1 MPGGVTPPGSAG
13 TAQVARPGLRTPSVD
28 VRERLRRS
36 KRPDRIFEVGLEAA
50 RAAGLVNRRRV
61 LDSTPLY
68 DAVATMDTV
77 TLIRSAVRGLLT
89 AADAELEAELRAVLS
104 RGGTKCGYPA
114 TGGPHACESCAPC
127 GGGPDTRPRPR
138 RAGRSAAG
146 GRVRRRGEVAPF
158 SCRSRSTRTASCI
171 RTPGP
176 GRRQGCQPTVR
187 WLDRTS
193 LHKRRRPACRHPRRC
208 PRGAPVAAECRCR
221 DRVDVLLVG
230 PNHADRLGQFGQ
242 VGCRRFRSG
251 QNSLLPEKLS
261 FLLSGSDCPSR

>member
-1 MPGGVTPPGSAG
+1 VMTLQRLDWALGSGGGRSVRLRCP
-13 TAQVARPGLRTPSVD
+13 VALRRRGRRVRRRWLVPVCPHGAVD

-114 TGGPHACESCAPC
+114 TGGPHACESCGPC

-138 RAGRSAAG
+138 RAGRCAAG
-146 GRVRRRGEVAPF
+146 GRVRRWGEVAPF
-158 SCRSRSTRTASCI
+158 SCRSRSTRTASLVI
-171 RTPGP
+171 LHTYAGT
-176 GRRQGCQPTVR
+176 GATSGMPT
-187 WLDRTS
+187 
-193 LHKRRRPACRHPRRC
+193 
-208 PRGAPVAAECRCR
+208 
-221 DRVDVLLVG
+221 
-230 PNHADRLGQFGQ
+230 
-242 VGCRRFRSG
+242 
-251 QNSLLPEKLS
+251 
-261 FLLSGSDCPSR
+261 DCPLVRSNFAA